1 MALLVKCSCL
11 LLVFCACLI
20 LAVRAECS
28 KDCAHCT
35 YHLGQHADINPLSC
49 TLECEGKLPSVRSWD
64 MCKEL
69 LQVGKPEI
77 MQEGETASV
86 ENDKENDEQRMFAK
100 RYGGFMKRYGGFM
113 KKMDELYH
121 IEPEDENNGRE
132 ILAKRYGGFMKKDPE
147 AGSLTDSSDLLRD
160 LLYTGENREADH
172 YVECNEKDGNIMKRY
187 GGFMRSLKRSSD
199 QDDVAKDLQKRYGG
213 FMRRVGRPEW
223 KLDNQKRYGGFM
235 RRFADALLSD
245 EDGEIY
251 SKEVPDIE
259 KRYGGFMGY

>member
-11 LLVFCACLI
+11 LLVLCACLI
-20 LAVRAECS
+20 LAVWAECS

-35 YHLGQHADINPLSC
+35 YHLGQQAEINPLSC
-49 TLECEGKLPSVRSWD
+49 TLECEGKLSSTKTWD

-69 LQVGKPEI
+69 LQAGKSEGT
-77 MQEGETASV
+77 QEGESTST
-86 ENDKENDEQRMFAK
+86 ENEKESLERLLAK

-121 IEPEDENNGRE
+121 LEPESENNGRE

-147 AGSLTDSSDLLRD
+147 TGSLTDSSDLLRD
-160 LLYTGENREADH
+160 LLFGGDNREGD
-172 YVECNEKDGNIMKRY
+172 YYMENTGKENNVMKRY
-187 GGFMRSLKRSSD
+187 GGFMRSLKRSTD
-199 QDDVAKDLQKRYGG
+199 QEDMAKDLQKRYGG

-235 RRFADALLSD
+235 RRFTDPLFSE
-245 EDGEIY
+245 EDSEMN
-251 SKEVPDIE
+251 STEDPDTE